1 MQIAR
6 HLNEDDTL
14 LDEEYLRQLS
24 TDTDDTEVI
33 ANSQSLLLRL
43 VKTLNL
49 SIATGKMAKQ
59 IEAHFLYEEQS
70 SQMQHDYAIS
80 IGLTV
85 FF

>member
-1 MQIAR
+1 MFQVQIAR

-43 VKTLNL
+43 VKTLNR
-49 SIATGKMAKQ
+49 
-59 IEAHFLYEEQS
+59 
-70 SQMQHDYAIS
+70 
-80 IGLTV
+80 
-85 FF
+85 